1 MFQSPIYPP
10 FSVSGV
16 GGRRAASVRGF
27 TLIELIMVIVIL
39 GVLAVFAAPRLL
51 RPSDFY
57 VQGFHDETL
66 AYLRFAQKTAVA
78 QRRTV
83 CVAFAASSLTLTIA
97 SAAATFSCATPGTLT
112 GPKGETPVTLT
123 NTHGV
128 VYGTTPTNFY
138 FDGLGQPITI
148 GGAGAAQATQTFQ
161 VSGASKTITV
171 ETATGYVH
179 E

>member
-10 FSVSGV
+10 CRLSGV
-16 GGRRAASVRGF
+16 GRRRAASVRGF
-27 TLIELIMVIVIL
+27 TLIELVMVVVIL

-83 CVAFAASSLTLTIA
+83 CVMFAASSVTLTIA
-97 SAAATFSCATPGTLT
+97 TAAATFTCPAAGPLT
-112 GPKGETPVTLT
+112 GPKGEVPVILAAKSGIAYVTP
-123 NTHGV
+123 
-128 VYGTTPTNFY
+128 PSNFN
-138 FDGLGQPITI
+138 FDGLGQPITT
-148 GGAGAAQATQTFQ
+148 GGTGAAQATQTFQ

>member
-1 MFQSPIYPP
+1 MFQSLTCPP
-10 FSVSGV
+10 CCLSGV
-16 GGRRAASVRGF
+16 GRPRAASVRGF
-27 TLIELIMVIVIL
+27 TLIELIMVVVIL
-39 GVLAVFAAPRLL
+39 GVLAVFAAPRML
-51 RPSDFY
+51 RPGDFA

-83 CVAFAASSLTLTIA
+83 CVTFTAASLSVTIA
-97 SAAATFSCATPGTLT
+97 SAAATFSCATAGTLT
-112 GPKGETPVTLT
+112 GPNGETPVTLT
-123 NTHGV
+123 NTHGI
-128 VYGTTPTNFY
+128 VYGATPTNFY

-161 VSGASKTITV
+161 VSGAARTITV

-179 E
+179 D